1 MVEAAGIEP
10 FLRVNS
16 NLMMAHDLGFYKLK
30 TIELRSCF
38 FSPGVPSC
46 PLESSPVLEIY
57 WRRRHHVERHRVLIT
72 ITRRTLTVFTSGHR
86 HRSQL
91 IHRATKAMISA
102 AKIGCVECV
111 LRLGFDPADRQSSHR
126 YEPYE
131 WRVTAVDSTSPR
143 AFLVYNNVRASNT
156 VCETGAG

>member
-1 MVEAAGIEP
+1 
-10 FLRVNS
+10 
-16 NLMMAHDLGFYKLK
+16 MAQDFGFYDMK
-30 TIELRSCF
+30 TTEFQWRYL
-38 FSPGVPSC
+38 SPRVPSC

-91 IHRATKAMISA
+91 VHRATKAMISA

-111 LRLGFDPADRQSSHR
+111 LRLEFDPADRQSSHR

-131 WRVTAVDSTSPR
+131 RRVTAVDSTSPR